1 MYICIDR
8 DEYTHSHT
16 HSDSDIHTDHI
27 AQHIQL
33 WRDVSSFLLPNS
45 TPRQLMARDVV
56 GLAKFILTQLLHVIY
71 SEPNDVTSLST

>member
-1 MYICIDR
+1 MYICVDR

-16 HSDSDIHTDHI
+16 HTDSDIDTDHI
-27 AQHIQL
+27 VQYLHL
-33 WRDVSSFLLPNS
+33 WRDVSSCLLPNS

-56 GLAKFILTQLLHVIY
+56 GVVKFILTQLLHVIY